1 MFFKNDDLMSDQGRI
16 PEWRKR
22 HVQRRVDAAVDHLR
36 PQRWNWTAVVTPL
49 DRTISRQAGEGLTTE
64 RLRGLRFFWL
74 DGLFAAISDNFYISF
89 VPLFALA
96 FGATNGQIGVIT
108 AVGNML
114 GALAF
119 IPGAR
124 LVEKVG
130 KRNPVV
136 IWTGGTVMRLTLLA
150 FALFPFFVQQPQVAI
165 VLIVILEGIRSFAG
179 NLGNPAWTAL
189 VADLVPDNLRGRYFG
204 GRNFA
209 MGIAALLVAPLAGRM
224 ISSGNEM
231 TSSDVFGY
239 QLVFFLAFV
248 FGMVSTYLFYRI
260 GEPPSLVPI
269 SPPRE
274 PGGMWRVAKNSPG
287 YLGLVI
293 SAFVWNMALQLA
305 APFFNVYL
313 VSELDATAAMIGVLA
328 AIASFSALLGQRY
341 FGHALDSKG
350 SFWVMRLCGFSIPFA
365 PIAWGFVTAPWH
377 VVPINLMVGFLWAGY
392 NLANF
397 NLLLE
402 MTPDTHRAR
411 AVAMYQTAVFSSAV
425 AGPLLGGYLA
435 DALSFQFVFFF
446 SGVGRMAGTLLF
458 VWLAQRPY
466 VAHKKALAGTISAG

>member
-231 TSSDVFGY
+231 TSSRCFRLPAGFLSGLRLRHGQHVFVLPY
-239 QLVFFLAFV
+239 
-248 FGMVSTYLFYRI
+248 
-260 GEPPSLVPI
+260 
-269 SPPRE
+269 
-274 PGGMWRVAKNSPG
+274 WRTAVARPH
-287 YLGLVI
+287 
-293 SAFVWNMALQLA
+293 
-305 APFFNVYL
+305 
-313 VSELDATAAMIGVLA
+313 
-328 AIASFSALLGQRY
+328 FSAARTGRHVARCQKLARIPGPGHQRICLEYGIAVGCAILQCVPGQRTGCHGGDDRHSGRDRKLQCP
-341 FGHALDSKG
+341 FGPTVL
-350 SFWVMRLCGFSIPFA
+350 L
-365 PIAWGFVTAPWH
+365 VTHW
-377 VVPINLMVGFLWAGY
+377 
-392 NLANF
+392 
-397 NLLLE
+397 
-402 MTPDTHRAR
+402 TAR
-411 AVAMYQTAVFSSAV
+411 V
-425 AGPLLGGYLA
+425 
-435 DALSFQFVFFF
+435 LS
-446 SGVGRMAGTLLF
+446 G
-458 VWLAQRPY
+458 
-466 VAHKKALAGTISAG
+466 